1 MRKPAELGIR
11 PRVSG
16 PFTTP
21 HITIPGLVALLASTS
36 ALAQVSL
43 RPVEVTAPRQDQ
55 APALQAITT
64 EVAGRLGLSVMET
77 PASVEVISEETM
89 ERRGART
96 FEEALRGGVGITAGG
111 APGSPSVISTRGFT
125 GGFITYLFDGDRIAV
140 PTMVSR
146 PQDTWNYERIEVLKG
161 PSSVLYGEGA
171 IGAAVNFVTRRPDR
185 GNPGAEAM
193 ISYGSFGTARAGVGL
208 GVNVGE
214 ASAFRLDY
222 SHQET
227 HGYIDR
233 NKQRYDNLTM
243 GFSTA
248 LTRELTLDLSMDYA
262 RDSALSYQGTPLVPR
277 AYALQPT
284 DIVSDASGRVVDR
297 GIAFRNY
304 NFDDAE
310 MSANSLWTRAKLS
323 WQIAPE
329 WKLRN
334 QLSYYT
340 ADRTWRNSESFAFAA
355 PGRIARD
362 LVGITHDHQ
371 ILTDRLDLT
380 NTSPIGG
387 MKNRFVGGLE
397 YTKTDFSS
405 NRDFSNGSTAANNAL
420 SVSEFATIPGRY
432 GNFAA
437 NPALFAGA
445 GNRTIFDARIP
456 TGSVFMEDA
465 LSVSDR
471 LTVVG
476 GLRQDH
482 VKLERQNMD
491 LNTGAGA
498 SFTQRYKPT
507 SARLGVVFAIDSNT
521 SVYAQYSN
529 ASAAVGTGNLLLL
542 SAANAAFSL
551 STGKQLELGLKQS
564 AMEGRL
570 DYTLAAYR
578 IELDNVLSRDFS
590 NPTLTVNSGK
600 QSAQGLEL
608 AAVWKATRELTLSGN
623 LAWVDAKFDSLIEAG
638 NVSRAGNTPP
648 NVPGAVA
655 NLWVDYKVPGWPL
668 RIGGG
673 VNRTGHAYANNANT
687 VRMNGFTT
695 ATAYATWSLQK
706 GEITFRVRNLTD
718 QLYAY
723 WSGANSNNQVM
734 IGAPRSFEV
743 SYRAAF

>member
-1 MRKPAELGIR
+1 
-11 PRVSG
+11 
-16 PFTTP
+16 
-21 HITIPGLVALLASTS
+21 
-36 ALAQVSL
+36 
-43 RPVEVTAPRQDQ
+43 
-55 APALQAITT
+55 
-64 EVAGRLGLSVMET
+64 
-77 PASVEVISEETM
+77 
-89 ERRGART
+89 
-96 FEEALRGGVGITAGG
+96 
-111 APGSPSVISTRGFT
+111 
-125 GGFITYLFDGDRIAV
+125 
-140 PTMVSR
+140 
-146 PQDTWNYERIEVLKG
+146 
-161 PSSVLYGEGA
+161 
-171 IGAAVNFVTRRPDR
+171 
-185 GNPGAEAM
+185 
-193 ISYGSFGTARAGVGL
+193 
-208 GVNVGE
+208 
-214 ASAFRLDY
+214 
-222 SHQET
+222 
-227 HGYIDR
+227 
-233 NKQRYDNLTM
+233 
-243 GFSTA
+243 
-248 LTRELTLDLSMDYA
+248 MDYA

-297 GIAFRNY
+297 GIALRNY

-310 MSANSLWTRAKLS
+310 MSANSLWARAKLS

-355 PGRIARD
+355 PGRIVRD

-371 ILTDRLDLT
+371 ILTNRLDLT

-405 NRDFSNGSTAANNAL
+405 NRDFSNGSTTANNAL

-471 LTVVG
+471 WTLVG
-476 GLRQDH
+476 GLRQDY
-482 VKLERQNMD
+482 VKLERQNTD
-491 LNTGAGA
+491 LNTGARA

-507 SARLGVVFAIDSNT
+507 SARLGVVFAIDPDT

-529 ASAAVGTGNLLLL
+529 ASAPVGTGNLLLL